1 MNMYKELA
9 LLFTK
14 LGIIAFGGPMAHIS
28 LMEKEV
34 VEKRRWFSA
43 EEFLEMISFTNF
55 LPGPNSTEIA
65 ILIGYKKAKIKG
77 MLIAGICFIVP
88 AVLIV
93 LSLTLVYVNL
103 RSIPDVTS
111 IFSGLRPVIAAIVT
125 STAFKLSKKR
135 FSDFKV
141 FDIIVFFAVL
151 VLLLTGVINEI
162 QALLFGGLAYLIAS
176 KAKGKNIYN
185 SIEPF
190 SLSLLFLT
198 MLKIGSILYG
208 SGYVLMAYLK
218 TELVDTLKWIDLTT
232 LSDLLALGE
241 ISPGPV
247 FTTATAVGTYL
258 GNIPGGLV
266 ATLGIFTPSFLLIG
280 ILYPMFNTMK
290 TWTWFQNIL
299 KGLNLVSLTIIV
311 VTALNLSSPLLN
323 SPVQVFIYLL
333 SLLLMNKTNISQFLI
348 IILSG
353 ILGLAF
359 L

>member
-1 MNMYKELA
+1 MNIYKELA

-14 LGIIAFGGPMAHIS
+14 LGLIAFGGPMAHIS
-28 LMEKEV
+28 LIEKEV
-34 VEKRRWFSA
+34 VEKRKWFST

-65 ILIGYKKAKIKG
+65 ILVGYKKAKIKG
-77 MLIAGICFIVP
+77 MLISGFCFVVP

-93 LSLTLVYVNL
+93 LSLTLAYLNFK
-103 RSIPDVTS
+103 SIPNVTS
-111 IFSGLRPVIAAIVT
+111 VFSGLRPVIAAIVT
-125 STAFKLSKKR
+125 STAFNLSKKR
-135 FSDFKV
+135 FKTAKA
-141 FDIIVFFAVL
+141 FDILAFFL
-151 VLLLTGVINEI
+151 LTLLLLTGMINEI
-162 QALLFGGLAYLIAS
+162 QALLLGGFIYLFVSTIS
-176 KAKGKNIYN
+176 KKSKLN

-190 SLSLLFLT
+190 SLSLLFIT

-218 TELVDTLKWIDLTT
+218 TELVDTLKWIDLGT

-258 GNIPGGLV
+258 GNIPGGII

-280 ILYPMFNTMK
+280 ILYPLFNKMK
-290 TWTWFQNIL
+290 TWSWFQTIL
-299 KGLNLVSLTIIV
+299 KGFNLVSLAIIIV
-311 VTALNLSSPLLN
+311 TAFNLSTPLLN
-323 SPVQVFIYLL
+323 SPVQVFNYFISLVLIY
-333 SLLLMNKTNISQFLI
+333 KTKVSHLFI

-353 ILGLAF
+353 LSGLAF